1 MGHEAVYNRWSFVLG
16 CGMYVARRYQFDSE
30 FYQCFGLRYRVWE
43 DLRIGVGLKAQT
55 FGADFIE
62 WSLGL

>member
-1 MGHEAVYNRWSFVLG
+1 
-16 CGMYVARRYQFDSE
+16 MYVARRYQFDSE